1 MASIQKADVVIVGTG
16 VAGALIA
23 HQLAN
28 AGKRVV
34 MLEAGPRLTR
44 GEITGN
50 FRSSA
55 FKSDFQSPYP
65 CTDYAP
71 IPTMHPKN
79 DYFIQS
85 GEHSY
90 DAQYLRLVGGTT
102 WHWAASAWR
111 YLPVDFK
118 LKSTYGVG
126 VDWPLDYDALEP
138 WYQRAEE
145 ALGVWG
151 PNDEALGSPRSKP
164 YPMTPLPLSYN
175 EHLIKARLNEHGFG
189 IVTEPVA
196 RNSRPYDGRP
206 TCCGNNNCMP
216 ICPIGAMYGGII
228 HVEKAEKAGAKVVP
242 EAVVYRIET
251 GDNNRVIAVHYKD
264 PQGMSHRVEGKYFV
278 IAANGIETP
287 KLLQISVDSRNPNGI
302 ANSSGGVGRHLM
314 DHPGIGVRFYAKEP
328 LWPGRGP
335 QEMTSSVAWRDG
347 DFRSRAAGK
356 KIHLSN
362 MSRVDQVTQELLAG
376 DSLIFGAE
384 LEEQIRDR
392 AARFVQFDSF
402 HELMPLPENR
412 IVPSKQHTDKLG
424 IPKPEFFYRIDDYV
438 KRGAAHTREMY
449 TRAAELLGGTDIQ
462 YADDFANNQHICG
475 TVMMGATAE
484 TGVVDQHCRTF
495 DHDNLFLAT
504 SGVMPTVGTVN
515 CTLTVAALSLR
526 MADVIKAE
534 V

>member
-1 MASIQKADVVIVGTG
+1 MSSVQKADVVIVGTG

-23 HQLAN
+23 HQLAS
-28 AGKRVV
+28 AGKQVV
-34 MLEAGPRLTR
+34 MLEAGPRLSR
-44 GEITGN
+44 QEITSN
-50 FRSSA
+50 FRASA
-55 FKSDFQSPYP
+55 FKMDFQAPYP

-71 IPTMHPKN
+71 IPTSHPQN

-85 GEHSY
+85 GEHPY
-90 DAQYLRLVGGTT
+90 DAQYLRIVGGTT

-111 YLPVDFK
+111 YLPVDFQMR
-118 LKSTYGVG
+118 SAYGVG
-126 VDWPLDYDALEP
+126 VDWPIGYDDLEL

-175 EHLIKARLNEHGFG
+175 EQTIKSRLNEHGFG

-228 HVEKAEKAGAKVVP
+228 HVEKAEQAGASVIP
-242 EAVVYRIET
+242 QAVVYRLET
-251 GDNNRVIAVHYKD
+251 GEKNRIVAVHYKD
-264 PQGMSHRVEGKYFV
+264 PQGVSHRVEGKRFV
-278 IAANGIETP
+278 VAANGIETP
-287 KLLQISVDSRNPNGI
+287 KLLQISVDSRNPNGV
-302 ANSSGGVGRHLM
+302 ANRSRRVGHYLM
-314 DHPGIGVRFYAKEP
+314 DHPGIGVSFYAKEP

-335 QEMTSSVAWRDG
+335 QEMTSSVMWRDG
-347 DFRSRAAGK
+347 DFRREAAAK

-362 MSRVDQVTQELLAG
+362 VSRVDQVTQELLAG
-376 DSLIFGAE
+376 DDLIFGE
-384 LEEQIRDR
+384 GLEARIRDR
-392 AARFVQFDSF
+392 AARFVEFNSF
-402 HELMPLPENR
+402 HEILPLPENR
-412 IVPSKQHTDKLG
+412 IVASKTQTDKLG

-449 TRAAELLGGTDIQ
+449 TRAAEIMGGTEVK

-475 TVMMGATAE
+475 TVGMGATAE
-484 TGVVDQHCRTF
+484 TGVVDKDCRTF

-526 MADVIKAE
+526 MADIIKGE